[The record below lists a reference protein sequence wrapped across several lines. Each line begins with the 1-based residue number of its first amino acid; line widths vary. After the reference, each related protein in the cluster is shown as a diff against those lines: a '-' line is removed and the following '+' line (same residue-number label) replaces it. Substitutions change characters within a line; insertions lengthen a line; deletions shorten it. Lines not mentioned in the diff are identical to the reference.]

1 MAFQP
6 VNATALAELIFDLD
20 GEVTENTLYF
30 RRANA
35 YTVAD
40 LTDLATKLRTWWTTL
55 MQSHIAEAC
64 ALTAIKCTS
73 LADQTGPQFTLTAGL
88 PAVGAVPS
96 NAVPNNSA
104 FVVTFRTALIGRS
117 FRGRN
122 YIAGIPETQVDVSRL
137 ATTEATYF
145 RDAYAGI
152 PGIVTAAHTWVVVSR
167 TVNQVVQMPSALT
180 NPVTT
185 VDVIDNVMDSQ
196 RRRLPGRG
204 K

>member
-1 MAFQP
+1 MAFQR
-6 VNATALAELIFDLD
+6 VAATALAELIFDLD

-30 RRANA
+30 RKPNA

-40 LTDLATKLRTWWTTL
+40 LTDLATKLRTWWTSL

-64 ALTAIKCTS
+64 SLTSIKCTS
-73 LADQTGPQFTLTAGL
+73 LDAQTGPQFTLTAGL

-137 ATTEATYF
+137 APGEVTYF
-145 RDAYAGI
+145 RDAYASI
-152 PGIVTAAHTWVVVSR
+152 PSIVTSAHLWVVVSR
-167 TVNQVVQMPSALT
+167 TVNGVIQQPTALT
-180 NPVTT
+180 NPVTS
-185 VDVIDNVMDSQ
+185 VDAIDNVMDSQ

-204 K
+204 N

>member
-6 VNATALAELIFDLD
+6 VAATALAELVFDLD

-30 RRANA
+30 RKPNA
-35 YTVAD
+35 YTLAD

-55 MQSHIAEAC
+55 MQPAISNAC
-64 ALTAIKCTS
+64 ALTSIKCTS
-73 LADQTGPQFTLTAGL
+73 LNDQTGPQFILTAGL
-88 PAVGAVPS
+88 PAAGADPS
-96 NAVPNNSA
+96 DAVPNNSA

-122 YIAGIPETQVDVSRL
+122 YIGGIPETVVDTSRIL
-137 ATTEATYF
+137 PATATYF

-152 PGIVTAAHTWVVVSR
+152 PGIVTAAHLWVVVSR
-167 TVNQVVQMPSALT
+167 TVNGVIQMPTALT
-180 NPVTT
+180 NPVIS
-185 VDVIDNVMDSQ
+185 VDVVDTVMDSQ

-204 K
+204 S